1 MDSLASLALATELP
15 VDELLHRP
23 PYRKREY
30 IISRK
35 MVKHIAGQSIFQSI
49 CLFFFVFVG
58 PEFIKEEKNMPP
70 KLAAIISEDGTIL
83 SGML

>member
-23 PYRKREY
+23 PYRKHEY
-30 IISRK
+30 IISKK
-35 MVKHIAGQSIFQSI
+35 MVKHIGGQAIFQAVV
-49 CLFFFVFVG
+49 LFFFVFVG
-58 PEFIKEEKNMPP
+58 PEFIKEEENMPP
-70 KLAAIISEDGTIL
+70 PFTNIRDGENIM